1 MLSYMDEMSP
11 LLTVNKRRSKIN
23 CAYFRIRFRSIT
35 FKKLYFLRSGI
46 VFAVHIK
53 PIGISH
59 PLAQNMMK
67 ERHFRLWK
75 KFACASILG
84 PVAHV
89 ASTKHTCVLPS
100 RMLSTLLVPTTGK
113 CCGRLQARAPLTYT
127 ERVKFRSILLQS
139 NITCSNAARL
149 LFTTSSSD
157 AVSQTPTNPGQDTTA
172 ANKRNVGLKNNTA
185 NKQVSSTRRPST
197 QKVHFFSIGLDATY
211 ITMVM

>member
-1 MLSYMDEMSP
+1 
-11 LLTVNKRRSKIN
+11 
-23 CAYFRIRFRSIT
+23 
-35 FKKLYFLRSGI
+35 
-46 VFAVHIK
+46 
-53 PIGISH
+53 
-59 PLAQNMMK
+59 MMK

-75 KFACASILG
+75 KFACVSIVG

-89 ASTKHTCVLPS
+89 TSTKNTCVLPS

-113 CCGRLQARAPLTYT
+113 CCGRLQAPAPLTYT
-127 ERVKFRSILLQS
+127 ERVKFRSRLWQS

-157 AVSQTPTNPGQDTTA
+157 AVSQSPTNPGRDATA

-197 QKVHFFSIGLDATY
+197 QKVHFFFYWTRCNLHNYGYVIRTSHCPQTDNALFTRNAYFDQTACKIRYHNLCIRFGT
-211 ITMVM
+211 